1 MRKFRYTT
9 GTKVWLVILQ
19 QIFAVLLVVSIVLLS
34 ALFDRK
40 MLNTNDIW
48 DQSFINSGYYAD
60 VFHKTSQEIIKYVTL
75 KEQFEKDGVYDED
88 KVIDVMSYASG
99 RIGAAKQGGEGE
111 KEEQGIC
118 YRLGDLLKW
127 ADNGHTE
134 DERGIINED
143 YTPLSG
149 KSLHQ
154 RLEDGTMDEAQVK
167 RISQMTEQVLDNIG
181 TDIGL
186 YKRYLN
192 KYDVND
198 SNVKYWISGTGDYEA
213 GYWEETSN
221 VAEMEKTADDTIVTY
236 VIENENPSDI
246 YTNMT
251 DKEAQDE
258 MKNALED
265 FGSYFYYDNVSL
277 RMRTNVEGMEDYFY
291 DQLEHMTGAVG
302 ENTVVLI
309 SVDTDFPYQDS
320 FAAANREFQQYH
332 PWIIGGIFLLA
343 GSVISFIMTLVLI
356 TMAAGRVDGEET
368 EVRLCWI
375 DRIKTEFVFIALL
388 LFVVVTTVTAMQIV
402 YGDWKIP
409 GMLIMAGTMTYV
421 CDSVFLVLYL
431 SLVRRVKAEMLWKSS
446 FLYWL
451 ISGIAKI
458 IKNIRV
464 TARILVC
471 FLGGSL
477 IIFLLLYA
485 VFVHHSMLA
494 LFGVTGI
501 MVGASIYQLRNGIQK
516 TRLLEGVNKIAE
528 GNLKFKIDTEGFY
541 EANKKMANAVNNIG
555 DGLYYAVDENTKNE
569 RMKADL
575 ITNVSHDI
583 KTPLTSI
590 INYVNLIKMEHIED
604 EHLREYVGILDSKA
618 QRLKQLTED
627 LVEASKISSG
637 NIELHMQCIDFV
649 ELIYQTGG
657 EFNEKF
663 EAKDLTTITKLPK
676 DPVYIMADGRR
687 IWRVVENLYNNVAKY
702 ALAHTRV
709 YVTVEVT
716 DTEMEFSIKNISEQE
731 LKVDTTE
738 LTERFIRGDTART
751 TEGSGLGL
759 SIAKNLTALMDG
771 EFSISLD
778 GDLFKASV
786 RFPRIQNKQA
796 QNATD

>member
-9 GTKVWLVILQ
+9 GTKIWLVILQ

-34 ALFDRK
+34 ALFDRR
-40 MLNTNDIW
+40 MLNTNDIL
-48 DQSFINSGYYAD
+48 DTSFVNSGYYTD
-60 VFHKTSQEIIKYVTL
+60 VFQKTAQELIKYVTL

-88 KVIDVMSYASG
+88 KTVDVMAYASG
-99 RIGAAKQGGEGE
+99 RIGALKEPE
-111 KEEQGIC
+111 EDDIEEQTGFRSY

-127 ADNGHTE
+127 AAAGYSE
-134 DERGIINED
+134 DESGILEEE

-154 RLEDGTMDEAQVK
+154 CLSDGTMDEAEAR
-167 RISQMTEQVLDNIG
+167 RISQMTEQVLDTIS

-198 SNVKYWISGTGDYEA
+198 SNVRYWISKTGDYE
-213 GYWEETSN
+213 TSDPED
-221 VAEMEKTADDTIVTY
+221 V
-236 VIENENPSDI
+236 

-251 DKEAQDE
+251 DKEVEDE
-258 MKNALED
+258 LQNAMED

-277 RMRTNVEGMEDYFY
+277 RMRTNVDGMEEYFY
-291 DQLEHMTGAVG
+291 DQLEHMAGAVG

-309 SVDTDFPYQDS
+309 TVDTDFPYADS
-320 FAAANREFQQYH
+320 VASANREFGQYH

-343 GSVISFIMTLVLI
+343 GSIISFIMTLVLI

-368 EVRLCWI
+368 KIRLYWI
-375 DRIKTEFVFIALL
+375 DRVKTEVIFVAQL
-388 LFVVVTTVTAMQIV
+388 LFVVLTTVAAMQIV
-402 YGDWKIP
+402 YGEWKIP

-421 CDSVFLVLYL
+421 CDSVFLALYL

-446 FLYWL
+446 LLYWL
-451 ISGIAKI
+451 ICGITKI
-458 IKNIRV
+458 IKNIRL
-464 TARILVC
+464 AGRIFVC
-471 FLGGSL
+471 FAGGCVIL
-477 IIFLLLYA
+477 FLLLYL
-485 VFVHHSMLA
+485 VFVHQSFLA
-494 LFGVTGI
+494 LICVAGI
-501 MVGASIYQLRNGIQK
+501 MLGAFVYQLRNAIQK
-516 TRLLEGVNKIAE
+516 MRLLEGVNKIAE

-541 EANKKMANAVNNIG
+541 EANKKMADAVNNIG
-555 DGLYYAVDENTKNE
+555 DGLYCAVDENTKNE

-604 EHLREYVGILDSKA
+604 EHLREYVDILDSKA

-676 DPVYIMADGRR
+676 EPVYIMADGRR

-709 YVTVEVT
+709 YVTVEAGE
-716 DTEMEFSIKNISEQE
+716 TEMEFSIKNISEQE
-731 LKVDTTE
+731 LHVDTTE
-738 LTERFIRGDTART
+738 LTERFIRGDTLRS

-759 SIAKNLTALMDG
+759 SIAKNLTVLMDG
-771 EFSISLD
+771 SFTIGLD
-778 GDLFKASV
+778 GDLFTASV
-786 RFPRIQNKQA
+786 RFPRISGRQD

>member
-1 MRKFRYTT
+1 MRKIRYTT
-9 GTKVWLVILQ
+9 GTKILLVILQ

-34 ALFDRK
+34 ALFDKK
-40 MLNTNDIW
+40 MLNTNDIL
-48 DQSFINSGYYAD
+48 DQSFVNSGYYSD
-60 VFHKTSQEIIKYVTL
+60 VFQKTSQEIIRYVML
-75 KEQFEKDGVYDED
+75 KEQFEKDGAYDED

-99 RIGAAKQGGEGE
+99 RISTLKQTDENEADGW
-111 KEEQGIC
+111 EELVTG

-127 ADNGHTE
+127 SASGYTK
-134 DERGIINED
+134 DEQGILQEE

-154 RLEDGTMDEAQVK
+154 CLEDGTMDEIQVK
-167 RISQMTEQVLDNIG
+167 RISQMTEQVLDNIS

-198 SNVKYWISGTGDYEA
+198 SNVCYWISGSGDYE
-213 GYWEETSN
+213 TCDS
-221 VAEMEKTADDTIVTY
+221 
-236 VIENENPSDI
+236 SDV

-251 DKEAQDE
+251 DGEVEDE
-258 MKNALED
+258 IQSVMEN
-265 FGSYFYYDNVSL
+265 FGSYFYYDSVSL
-277 RMRTNVEGMEDYFY
+277 RMRTSVEGMEDYFY
-291 DQLEHMTGAVG
+291 DQLEHMAGAVG
-302 ENTVVLI
+302 EDTVVLI
-309 SVDTDFPYQDS
+309 SVDTDFPYADS
-320 FAAANREFQQYH
+320 FASANQEFQQYH
-332 PWIIGGIFLLA
+332 PWVIGGIFLLA

-356 TMAAGRVDGEET
+356 TTAAGRVEEGDT
-368 EVRLCWI
+368 AVRLYWI
-375 DRIKTEFVFIALL
+375 DRIKTEIIFVALL
-388 LFVVVTTVTAMQIV
+388 LFVVLTTVAAMLVV

-431 SLVRRVKAEMLWKSS
+431 SLVRRVKADMLWKSS
-446 FLYWL
+446 LLYWL
-451 ISGIAKI
+451 ISGTAKVFL
-458 IKNIRV
+458 NIRS
-464 TARILVC
+464 TAKVLVC
-471 FLGGSL
+471 FVGGTL
-477 IIFLLLYA
+477 IFMCLLYG
-485 VFVHHSMLA
+485 VFVHHS
-494 LFGVTGI
+494 LFAAICAVAV
-501 MVGASIYQLRNGIQK
+501 MVVAVNYRLRDCIQQTK
-516 TRLLEGVNKIAE
+516 VLEGVNKIAG

-541 EANKKMANAVNNIG
+541 ESNRKFANAVNNIG
-555 DGLYYAVDENTKNE
+555 DGLYSAVDENTKNE

-590 INYVNLIKMEHIED
+590 INYVNLIKMEQIED
-604 EHLREYVGILDSKA
+604 EHLREYVDILDSKA

-663 EAKDLTTITKLPK
+663 EDKDLTTITKLPK
-676 DPVYIMADGRR
+676 EPVYIMADGRR

-709 YVTVEVT
+709 YVTVEAT
-716 DTEMEFSIKNISEQE
+716 ETEMEFSIKNISEQE

-759 SIAKNLTALMDG
+759 SIAKNLTVLMDG
-771 EFSISLD
+771 AFSIASD
-778 GDLFKASV
+778 GDLFTASV
-786 RFPRIQNKQA
+786 RFPRISGRREQNV
-796 QNATD
+796 TD